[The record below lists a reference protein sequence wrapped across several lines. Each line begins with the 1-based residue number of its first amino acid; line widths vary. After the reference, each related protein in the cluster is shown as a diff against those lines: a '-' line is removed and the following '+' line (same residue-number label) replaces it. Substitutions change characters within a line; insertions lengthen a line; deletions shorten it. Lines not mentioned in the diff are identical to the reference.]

1 MRSAIFATMKWEV
14 TSENELVEI
23 AKHVVAAHKEPVIL
37 FKGEMGAGKTTFIK
51 TICKALDI
59 TDEVSS
65 PTFSI
70 VNEYYSPVQDR
81 VFHFDFYRLEDEEE
95 AYDFGYEE
103 YLFSGQICLVEWPE
117 KISNLLPQKFGLIEI
132 VEHDGKRSIEF
143 TPSTTTLP

>member
-1 MRSAIFATMKWEV
+1 MKWDVE
-14 TSENELVEI
+14 SEQELVAI
-23 AKHVVAAHKEPVIL
+23 ARQVVASHQEPVIL

-59 TDEVSS
+59 GDEVSS

-70 VNEYYSPVQDR
+70 VNEYHSPVQGK

-117 KISNLLPQKFGLIEI
+117 KISNLLPQNFGLIEI
-132 VEHDGKRSIEF
+132 EEHEGKRRIQF
-143 TPSTTTLP
+143 TPTTTILP